1 MHLAVHVKKNT
12 KLFVLQPRR
21 ENGTFKGPV
30 RVFDRNIRIKSS
42 HVTVNGKV
50 VRYNPG

>member
-1 MHLAVHVKKNT
+1 MHLAVHVKGNL

-30 RVFDRNIRIKSS
+30 RIFNRDIKITSS

-50 VRYNPG
+50 VKYRPG